1 MRCSTK
7 AVDNYQKAAEKLAAS
22 PDPAD
27 KKLGKLS
34 LEYLVASYGPDK
46 LNDPAKAEPV
56 VQRMIQLEPSE
67 PTNYFALA
75 KIYEDAGAYDEA
87 EKMLVSAKNA
97 KPGDPAVYMTLAGYY
112 NRQGHFDKT
121 IEALEERAAKEPNN
135 PEAFYTIATYYWDE
149 AYRDFKLKDAEKR
162 DFVGKGMTAVDHAL
176 QLKPDYV
183 EAIVYKGLLL
193 RLQAQPRKGSGQAAA
208 AAEGRHGAQRKGERH
223 AQGKGCRDRALSH
236 TNVGRI
242 PTLRAFGSKGRQGVL
257 AAFFCLT
264 VSYTPAVKYP
274 SLSHTIQFSQEMV
287 AAHASTPWRTHESHY
302 LVEIC
307 RSSDLLRPAV
317 ARRPRGRAGRDDGRH
332 ERRRQGRAGRRDP
345 GRDACSPC
353 TSPRAAPTKP

>member
-1 MRCSTK
+1 MRSLSGASLGCVAVLALGSFASTGCAKVGEIQAKKAFKAANSAYQQQDYKKASDLYEQTVAADPNLNSAYFFLGNSYDNQYKPSKKGEAANDAMLTK

-56 VQRMIQLEPSE
+56 VQRMIQLEPGE

-87 EKMLVSAKNA
+87 EKMLVQAKAA
-97 KPGDPAVYMTLAGYY
+97 KPTDPAVYMTLAGYY

-149 AYRDFKLKDAEKR
+149 AYRDFKLKESEKK
-162 DFVGKGMTAVDHAL
+162 DFVTKGTTAVDHAL
-176 QLKPDYV
+176 QLKPDYI
-183 EAIVYKGLLL
+183 EAITYKGLLL
-193 RLQAQPRKGSGQAAA
+193 RLQANLEKDPAKQQALIKEAVSLHDKAEDIRKKKAT
-208 AAEGRHGAQRKGERH
+208 GA
-223 AQGKGCRDRALSH
+223 
-236 TNVGRI
+236 
-242 PTLRAFGSKGRQGVL
+242 
-257 AAFFCLT
+257 
-264 VSYTPAVKYP
+264 
-274 SLSHTIQFSQEMV
+274 
-287 AAHASTPWRTHESHY
+287 
-302 LVEIC
+302 
-307 RSSDLLRPAV
+307 
-317 ARRPRGRAGRDDGRH
+317 
-332 ERRRQGRAGRRDP
+332 
-345 GRDACSPC
+345 
-353 TSPRAAPTKP
+353 